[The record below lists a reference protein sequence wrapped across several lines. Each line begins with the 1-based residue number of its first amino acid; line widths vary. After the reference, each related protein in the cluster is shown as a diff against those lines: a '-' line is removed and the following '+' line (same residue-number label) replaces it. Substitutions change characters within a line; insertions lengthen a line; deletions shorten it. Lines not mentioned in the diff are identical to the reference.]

1 MIRFIVKKSFRYVS
15 GVEGQEFYTIDQ
27 DVKELENCLTKGGH
41 GIEEYERHELIGVEV
56 IPE

>member
-1 MIRFIVKKSFRYVS
+1 MS

-41 GIEEYERHELIGVEV
+41 GVEEYERHELVGVEV